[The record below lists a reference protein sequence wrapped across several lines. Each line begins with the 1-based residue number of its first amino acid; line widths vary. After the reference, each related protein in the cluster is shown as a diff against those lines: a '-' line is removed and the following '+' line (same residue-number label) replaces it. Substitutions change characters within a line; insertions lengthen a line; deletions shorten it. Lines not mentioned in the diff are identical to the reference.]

1 MWIIKQTTDQPTT
14 QQYSIMAA
22 TGMKNNNIQ
31 GALNVQPPHS
41 VFQID
46 ANGSQNKHEIINT
59 TDKRHAFKV
68 GSFMFFSFCFYIPQ
82 KFQVKSSNNDF
93 YRVSIVY
100 GFVEPQAK
108 VSLNIHRQPGGKAQ
122 PDKLV

>member
-1 MWIIKQTTDQPTT
+1 
-14 QQYSIMAA
+14 
-22 TGMKNNNIQ
+22 MKNNIQ

-46 ANGSQNKHEIINT
+46 ANGSQNKHEVINT

-68 GSFMFFSFCFYIPQ
+68 GSFIFFLLLLLYPP

-93 YRVSIVY
+93 YRVNIVY

-108 VSLNIHRQPGGKAQ
+108 VSLDIHRLPGGKAQ
-122 PDKLV
+122 QDRLALNIPKS